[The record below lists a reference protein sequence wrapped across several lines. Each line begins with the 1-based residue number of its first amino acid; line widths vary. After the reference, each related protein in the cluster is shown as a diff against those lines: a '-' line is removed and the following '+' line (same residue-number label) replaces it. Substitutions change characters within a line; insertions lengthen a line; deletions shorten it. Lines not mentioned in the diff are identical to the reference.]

1 MCKQYGL
8 LAFGI
13 KERAREVIGDKAM
26 AIRKTAISEVGCSAH
41 AVYDAVRTKG
51 LSFEFRTNGEW
62 VSSNELD
69 ENDTILALSRMTK
82 ELVA

>member
-8 LAFGI
+8 LAFDI
-13 KERAREVIGDKAM
+13 KERAREVIGDKTM
-26 AIRKTAISEVGCSAH
+26 AIRKTAISEVGRSAY

-62 VSSNELD
+62 VSSDELD
-69 ENDTILALSRMTK
+69 GNDTVLALSRMTK
-82 ELVA
+82 ESAA